1 MKKLIIGFIA
11 LAITSSCNSSND
23 DISTPTNPT
32 KVETVS
38 VLPVTIKYVS
48 NKSEFFATYSYSGD
62 KINEIVGSNGR
73 KLVYTYNGDN
83 IIKEEFYVNGVSRII
98 KDFSYSND
106 KIVSIK
112 FINKIKSPEIIYTKN
127 IQYLDANHIKYDDFD
142 IDGNPNFQYDVYFDN
157 NWNETKTEITK
168 IGSTDNPIKQ
178 ESIFDNKNNPFKNIK
193 GYVKITRVD
202 SFTGKFLGFVGNY
215 NDRGGNNN
223 LLTII
228 SPITGNI
235 FQKNESTYNTNGYP
249 TITKQVNPI
258 SNSDSESYIEYSYN
272 K

>member
-38 VLPVTIKYVS
+38 VLPVTVKYVS

-62 KINEIVGSNGR
+62 KINEIVGSDGR

-83 IIKEEFYVNGVSRII
+83 IIKEEFSVNGKSRFI

-106 KIVSIK
+106 KIMSIK
-112 FINKIKSPEIIYTKN
+112 YTNKTASPEIIYTKN
-127 IQYLDANHIKYDDFD
+127 IQYLDANHIKYDDFSV
-142 IDGNPNFQYDVYFDN
+142 DGTPSLQYDLYYDN
-157 NWNETKTEITK
+157 NWNETKREIRK
-168 IGSTDNPIKQ
+168 IGSTGNPATTQ
-178 ESIFDNKNNPFKNIK
+178 VSTFDNKNNPIKNIK

-202 SFTGKFLGFVGNY
+202 STVGLGLLGYHNK
-215 NDRGGNNN
+215 GGNNN
-223 LLTII
+223 LLTTTDSVGILI
-228 SPITGNI
+228 EDKIDYNINSYPLSIMSTNI
-235 FQKNESTYNTNGYP
+235 FDNIGAK
-249 TITKQVNPI
+249 
-258 SNSDSESYIEYSYN
+258 IEYSYN